1 MAVEDASQG
10 TTGRRR
16 AIADLVAI
24 KGFVRITEIATRFE
38 VSTVTARSDVDRLA
52 ERGIV
57 RRVRGGA
64 MASRWLRSERP
75 LEETTSAQAA
85 EKAAV
90 ADAAAQLVESSS
102 TVILDVGTTTTA
114 IARALA
120 QRDGLTDVTVV
131 TSGLTVAM
139 ELEPQIPRF
148 TVILT
153 GGTLRPLQHSLV
165 DPLADLLL
173 DRLHADLAIIS
184 CNGVDPAAGIT
195 NVNLPEVAV
204 KQRMLA
210 AARRRVVVADGSKI
224 GAVSRARI
232 CQLSDVDL
240 LITDST
246 APPDVLDD
254 LSAGETELTVA
265 ELPDWAA
272 PGDAV

>member
-1 MAVEDASQG
+1 VDHASQG
-10 TTGRRR
+10 TAGRRR
-16 AIADLVAI
+16 AVADLVASQ
-24 KGFVRITEIATRFE
+24 GFVPITEIASRFD
-38 VSTVTARSDVDRLA
+38 VSTVTARSDVDQLA
-52 ERGIV
+52 ERGVV

-64 MASRWLRSERP
+64 MASRWLRAERP
-75 LEETTSAQAA
+75 MEETTSAQAA

-90 ADAAAQLVESSS
+90 AHTAAQLVDSRS

-114 IARALA
+114 VARAMT
-120 QRDGLTDVTVV
+120 QREDLTDITVV

-139 ELEPQIPRF
+139 ELEPHIPRF

-173 DRLHADLAIIS
+173 DRMHADLAIIS
-184 CNGVDPAAGIT
+184 CNGVDPTAGIT

-210 AARRRVVVADGSKI
+210 AARRRIVVADGSKV

-232 CQLSDVDL
+232 CRLGDVDL

-246 APPDVLDD
+246 APADVLDELAD
-254 LSAGETELTVA
+254 GEIDLTVVD
-265 ELPDWAA
+265 LPGWADR
-272 PGDAV
+272 GIGT